1 MDAGISFPRKLFDG
15 TVHFEIPVYQR
26 PYVWNEEDQWAPL
39 WKDIRRLTDNL
50 IHAQNRGENEDSV
63 RGHFLGAVVVK
74 AKPAKSGDVTRF
86 EVVDGQQRMTTMQL
100 MLTAARDTL
109 AKHPQF
115 EDQAEAISELTTNNS
130 ARFRGKPSQFKLHP
144 SRGDRA
150 AFTAVLTDKI
160 SDELTDHRLVQA
172 SRFFRSKIE
181 EWIFDS
187 SPDTPGT
194 PDQRVGVLTEVLE
207 GKLQVVSIDL
217 DGGEDDQLIFET
229 LNDRGTP
236 LLKADLIKN
245 WVFARGDSL
254 GADVEHWADTYW
266 AAFDD
271 DWWREEVR
279 QGRMFRPRVDT
290 FLQYWL
296 TMRTITEIPS
306 RDVFASFRAYAQEA
320 MTSVEG
326 SEKLLTQLQ
335 DDAEFYR
342 ELSTHEVDDAAGRF
356 YQVVIQTF
364 DLAAF
369 MPLLLKLSSPSYRF
383 AEEQVAAALTA
394 IESWVV
400 RRTLLRETTR
410 GVSQLAVALL
420 KAVDDVG
427 RAVAGDAAVAYL
439 AGQTSG
445 ARYWPTD
452 NDLLETAPRYRVYGQ
467 IRQNR
472 LRVILEGVESQLRTE
487 RHEKVSLPADLQ
499 IEHLMPQQW
508 RRYWDTTPPM
518 GDEDAAA
525 VSKAVDCLGNL
536 TLTTGKLNGSLSN
549 RPWTDEETQ
558 EAVPEGQRRG
568 IGKRSLIS
576 QFSLLALNKEIVDN
590 HPDEWTVDDIEKRSV
605 HLLEKVCQAWPR
617 SPVMP
622 QRGQ

>member
-39 WKDIRRLTDNL
+39 WEDIRRLTDNL
-50 IHAQNRGENEDSV
+50 IHAQNRGHGEDAV
-63 RGHFLGAVVVK
+63 QGHFLGAVVVK

-100 MLTAARDTL
+100 MLAAARDVL
-109 AKHPQF
+109 GKHSQF
-115 EDQAEAISELTTNNS
+115 EDEAEAIAELTTNSS
-130 ARFRGKPSQFKLHP
+130 ARFRGKPSQFKLNP
-144 SRGDRA
+144 SRGDRS
-150 AFTAVLTDKI
+150 AFRAVLTDNI
-160 SDELTDHRLVQA
+160 SDTLVDHRLVQA
-172 SRFFRSKIE
+172 SRFFRAKIV

-194 PDQRVGVLTEVLE
+194 SDQRVGVLTEVLE
-207 GKLQVVSIDL
+207 AKLQVVSIDL

-245 WVFARGDSL
+245 WVFAQGDSL

-266 AAFDD
+266 APFDD

-279 QGRMFRPRVDT
+279 QGRMFRSRVDT

-296 TMRTITEIPS
+296 TMRTTSEIPS

-326 SEKLLTQLQ
+326 AERLLTQLQ

-342 ELSTHEVDDAAGRF
+342 ELSTQEVGNAAGRF

-383 AEEQVAAALTA
+383 PEEQVAAALTA

-410 GVSQLAVALL
+410 GVNQLAVSLL
-420 KAVDDVG
+420 KAVDDVD
-427 RAVAGDAAVAYL
+427 REVAGSAVVAYL

-445 ARYWPTD
+445 ARYWPAD
-452 NDLLETAPRYRVYGQ
+452 SDLLETASRYRVYGQ

-472 LRVILEGVESQLRTE
+472 LRVILEGVENQLRTE
-487 RHEKVSLPADLQ
+487 RHEKVSLPTDLQ
-499 IEHLMPQQW
+499 IEHLMPQKW
-508 RRYWDTTPPM
+508 RRYWDTNPPM
-518 GDEDAAA
+518 DDEDAA
-525 VSKAVDCLGNL
+525 VMSKSVDCLGNL

-549 RPWTDEETQ
+549 RPWTDKETQ
-558 EAVPEGQRRG
+558 EAVPGGQQPG

-576 QFSLLALNKEIVDN
+576 QFSLLALNKEIVD
-590 HPDEWTVDDIEKRSV
+590 HHLEQWTVADIEKRSV
-605 HLLEKVCQAWPR
+605 HLLEKICRAWPR
-617 SPVMP
+617 SSAMP
-622 QRGQ
+622 QRGE